1 MRRFGEK
8 MRTLRERRN
17 MTIRELAVALGYPAE
32 NNSYISMVEMGK
44 RVPKAEFMLKVAD
57 LFGVT
62 MDQLTRDDQE
72 V

>member
-1 MRRFGEK
+1 
-8 MRTLRERRN
+8 MRTLRERRG
-17 MTIRELAVALGYPAE
+17 MTIRELTVALGYTASS
-32 NNSYISMVEMGK
+32 NSFISEIESGR

-62 MDQLTRDDQE
+62 MDQLTRDELE